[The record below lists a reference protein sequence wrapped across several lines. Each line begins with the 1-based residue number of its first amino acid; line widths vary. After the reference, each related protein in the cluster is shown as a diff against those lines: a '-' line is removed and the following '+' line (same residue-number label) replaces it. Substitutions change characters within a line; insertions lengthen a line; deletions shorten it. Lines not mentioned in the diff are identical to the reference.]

1 MTLRVV
7 AIDEIPEDTGLALDE
22 PLDASWLKTALEGSG
37 FEANASAE
45 GPRGHVALRLDRQQ
59 GREVLLTGTA
69 RATLDTTCVRCLET
83 LTVAVVAE
91 FTLHLE
97 PRPAVDPNAKL
108 RDEAELTADEL
119 DVDYFDDDDIDV
131 PHFVR
136 EQLLLE
142 APAYPRHEH
151 DCALPG
157 ASTTAPPEGGGP
169 RIDPRLAPLQKFLDP
184 KKE

>member
-7 AIDEIPEDTGLALDE
+7 AIDEIPEEGLVLDE
-22 PLDASWLKTALEGSG
+22 PLEGAWLAKALEESG
-37 FEANASAE
+37 F
-45 GPRGHVALRLDRQQ
+45 GPAKSGGEGHVSLRLDLQE
-59 GREVLLTGTA
+59 GRDVVLSGTV
-69 RATLDTTCVRCLET
+69 RATLDTQCVRCLEA
-83 LTVAVVAE
+83 LTVPVATE

-97 PRPAVDPNAKL
+97 ARPAVDPSAKH
-108 RDEAELTADEL
+108 RDELELTADEL
-119 DVDYFDDDDIDV
+119 DVDYYDEDKIDV
-131 PHFVR
+131 GHWVR

-157 ASTTAPPEGGGP
+157 ATTTAPPEDGE
-169 RIDPRLAPLQKFLDP
+169 RRLDPRLAPLQKFLDP